1 MSITTNE
8 VRFTIPGKV
17 IPKARPRV
25 VNGHA
30 YTPQRTHDYEERV
43 RISYYKAVG
52 KRRFHDG
59 VPLTVYIEA
68 RFAIPK
74 STPKKRVEEMDGA
87 LYMGR
92 PDCDNIAKSVLD
104 ALNGVAFADDSQV
117 ASLVVVKKRALKPSV
132 YVRIGQVY
140 E

>member
-1 MSITTNE
+1 MIDADVVQPSNVNRQIIAFPS
-8 VRFTIPGKV
+8 VVGQS
-17 IPKARPRV
+17 KA
-25 VNGHA
+25 
-30 YTPQRTHDYEERV
+30 E
-43 RISYYKAVG
+43 
-52 KRRFHDG
+52 
-59 VPLTVYIEA
+59 LM
-68 RFAIPK
+68 
-74 STPKKRVEEMDGA
+74 KKRVEEMDGA

>member
-1 MSITTNE
+1 M
-8 VRFTIPGKV
+8 
-17 IPKARPRV
+17 

-30 YTPQRTHDYEERV
+30 YTPQRTHDYEQLV
-43 RISYYKAVG
+43 RAAYYNAVG
-52 KRRFHDG
+52 KRRFRDG

-74 STPKKRVEEMDGA
+74 KTPKKRIPQMDGE
-87 LYMGR
+87 LYLGR

-117 ASLVVVKKRALKPSV
+117 ASLVVVKKRALTSSV
-132 YVRIGQVY
+132 FVSMAQVF